1 MATAHPEIDLRREG
15 TDAPPLLDIVK
26 AEKELSDTKLRE
38 NVTNWLLTLFCASTI
53 ATYVLIYFWGFRIIS
68 LPPGFVHW
76 LGAATIG
83 QTAGL
88 LLIVVRSLFPK
99 ARQME

>member
-1 MATAHPEIDLRREG
+1 MAMTHAEIELHRAGKE
-15 TDAPPLLDIVK
+15 APPVLDTVK
-26 AEKELSDTKLRE
+26 AAKELSDARLRE